1 MGDFWDSI
9 GNVIEK
15 NTYLKKKKKKKNPAS
30 VPRLCLSL
38 PACHII
44 AVR

>member
-15 NTYLKKKKKKKNPAS
+15 NTYLKKKKKKRILP
-30 VPRLCLSL
+30 LSPGSAFPFL
-38 PACHII
+38 PAT
-44 AVR
+44 